1 MTPNLSFSA
10 CLAENPGALKI
21 ENPEFS
27 AQNARSYP
35 YPARLAPL
43 HKIAPIRLFA
53 QDDQAYSADFA
64 FDRRLKRLKTKPVR
78 GNATFN
84 QRALGLR
91 PGALAIFRDNSSTFA
106 RGSVSQKTF
115 RAIGNRSDTHSSRI
129 VGRRLHRTHSLRE
142 TAKP

>member
-53 QDDQAYSADFA
+53 QGDQAYCAEFT

-84 QRALGLR
+84 RISALTQDDIRLQET
-91 PGALAIFRDNSSTFA
+91 IKSST
-106 RGSVSQKTF
+106 
-115 RAIGNRSDTHSSRI
+115 IGPGI
-129 VGRRLHRTHSLRE
+129 CRE
-142 TAKP
+142 YPRFVRCTSKELTQ